1 MSLKKRKRTSN
12 PVQEDFNKFYMP
24 PKRLS
29 FQDEGETLQ
38 FTKKLNK
45 PVARI
50 QEEKEQTY
58 NLDQIKKSNLFRTVK
73 TAYIPS
79 TEKILEAKRMRA
91 QPSNALAVYSNTAL
105 YSDDDDQEAFE
116 DYNDHLRF
124 GSNAVL
130 HLKEQ
135 EHLQIQN
142 AYEMG

>member
-12 PVQEDFNKFYMP
+12 PEEDSNKFYMP

-50 QEEKEQTY
+50 QQEKEQTY

-124 GSNAVL
+124 GSSAVQ